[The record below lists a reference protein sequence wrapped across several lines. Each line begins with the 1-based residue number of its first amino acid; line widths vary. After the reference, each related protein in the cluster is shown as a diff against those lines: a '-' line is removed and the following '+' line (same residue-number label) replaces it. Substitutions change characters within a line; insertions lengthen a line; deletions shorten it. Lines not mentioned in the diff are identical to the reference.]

1 MEDFKAV
8 VSAPFKKN
16 LSTSLS
22 EKDFEFS
29 LAFDLKWFSPK
40 AALKV
45 KDKALE
51 TGLLLLKNGTLV
63 PGFNVGDVRIPHRF
77 RPGEAFLEELESL
90 NSSDSSEISS
100 LKNSHE
106 PAISEP
112 APQKPEIRKLG
123 IQKPATPEKEV
134 KEQETPEKEVK
145 EQKTSEKAVKEQG
158 TSEKAV
164 KEQINQKKTAK
175 GQITED
181 ISFEQV
187 LEFIS
192 ADTGV
197 NKQVLVS
204 EINSMQDRLSYLVDI
219 RVVAL
224 IISRKFGCDTVG
236 IFKKVSGAVLGFSD
250 YT

>member
-1 MEDFKAV
+1 MLLWGNVMEDVMEEFKAV

-40 AALKV
+40 AASKV

-51 TGLLLLKNGTLV
+51 AGLLLLKNRALV
-63 PGFNVGDVRIPHRF
+63 PGFDVGTVRIPQRF
-77 RPGEAFLEELESL
+77 RPEEAFLEELESQKI
-90 NSSDSSEISS
+90 SEIPF
-100 LKNSHE
+100 LKNSQE
-106 PAISEP
+106 KAT
-112 APQKPEIRKLG
+112 QKPET
-123 IQKPATPEKEV
+123 QKKVVKESKEPAT
-134 KEQETPEKEVK
+134 Q
-145 EQKTSEKAVKEQG
+145 
-158 TSEKAV
+158 
-164 KEQINQKKTAK
+164 
-175 GQITED
+175 D

-224 IISRKFGCDTVG
+224 IIAQRFGCDTTG